1 MSIIQS
7 KAMEDVDQCES
18 TNENGSTED
27 MKEEVIYIL
36 QSPTLLFVYKKGV
49 AKMLPVALTKHYMKQ
64 EWR

>member
-1 MSIIQS
+1 
-7 KAMEDVDQCES
+7 MEDVDQCES
-18 TNENGSTED
+18 TNENGSMED

-36 QSPTLLFVYKKGV
+36 QSPTLLFTKKGV